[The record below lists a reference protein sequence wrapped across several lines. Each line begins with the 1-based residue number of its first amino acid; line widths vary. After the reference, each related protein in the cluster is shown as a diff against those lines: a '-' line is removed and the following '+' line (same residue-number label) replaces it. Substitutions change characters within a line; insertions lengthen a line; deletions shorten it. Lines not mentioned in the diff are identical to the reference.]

1 MPFVVPCVR
10 RWARDRLGH
19 RVVGKLGLEI
29 KKGGVFLEE
38 AAVLG
43 VRWETI
49 PLWCRYQDLEGPPLW
64 RPARAEPH
72 NVLLSLFFLV
82 TVSTYGG
89 VVGSALRAV
98 EPLLGVVATSEVV
111 NEETLFPLGELH
123 RSFGAHEPG
132 TRKGIDALAE
142 RAEESKVVPRFGN
155 ATDEAAS
162 LGAT

>member
-19 RVVGKLGLEI
+19 RVVGKLGLEF
-29 KKGGVFLEE
+29 KKGGVFLKE
-38 AAVLG
+38 AAVPG

-64 RPARAEPH
+64 CPARAEPH
-72 NVLLSLFFLV
+72 DVLLSLFFLV
-82 TVSTYGG
+82 AVSTYGG

-111 NEETLFPLGELH
+111 NEET
-123 RSFGAHEPG
+123 
-132 TRKGIDALAE
+132 
-142 RAEESKVVPRFGN
+142 
-155 ATDEAAS
+155 
-162 LGAT
+162 